1 MHLHRELRNSIQT
14 IATEVASTTFLG
26 TVTKSPRGM
35 KTGHGD
41 GLRPL
46 LISGRSGE
54 GYLNMLYGRAETG
67 SRRKVDGTGKDD
79 DGAAG
84 VDGEVVW
91 RVVGPALIPL
101 AGYAA

>member
-1 MHLHRELRNSIQT
+1 MHLHRELRNSIQI

-35 KTGHGD
+35 KTGHGN

-54 GYLNMLYGRAETG
+54 GYLNMLYGRAGMIGPGGRDRGGGGE
-67 SRRKVDGTGKDD
+67 KEQ
-79 DGAAG
+79 AA
-84 VDGEVVW
+84 GEVVW